1 MCALRTGE
9 PALIQGPIIFIQP
22 KISSI
27 LYESVAQAMPLCRL
41 SRPSQPGRDGC
52 GLKRCED
59 ESHADSDVSRSSGS
73 VALVGTPSGGRIPIG
88 PGSTIWP
95 ARCSV
100 QPARWSVRDADSL
113 QACRFSISTWPEKQ
127 EVKGCPCALDIQRHL
142 VLFFS

>member
-27 LYESVAQAMPLCRL
+27 LCESVAQAMPLCHL
-41 SRPSQPGRDGC
+41 SRPSQPGCVGC

-73 VALVGTPSGGRIPIG
+73 VALVGTPSGGESHRAWQHHMACAVFRSAG
-88 PGSTIWP
+88 PVVG
-95 ARCSV
+95 
-100 QPARWSVRDADSL
+100 VR
-113 QACRFSISTWPEKQ
+113 CRFTTGMPI
-127 EVKGCPCALDIQRHL
+127 LDQHL
-142 VLFFS
+142 G